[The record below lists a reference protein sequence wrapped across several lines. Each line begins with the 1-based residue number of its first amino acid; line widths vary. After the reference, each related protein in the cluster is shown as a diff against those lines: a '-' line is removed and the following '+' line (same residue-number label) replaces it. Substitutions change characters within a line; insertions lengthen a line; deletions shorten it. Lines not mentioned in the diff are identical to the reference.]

1 MRPCSGLLSV
11 DPHILERMFDNE
23 LPDAHTVRNFD
34 DAGLIEA
41 MRDAA
46 RLESAVMARRL
57 AAVAELYHRRLAEQD
72 ADERAQWVIDG
83 WEQVA
88 AEIAAAQGISRGR
101 AAGQL
106 RYALALAER
115 LPKLGELF
123 AAGEVDFR
131 VVAAVVFRSE
141 LMIDTEAL
149 ARLDRWLAR
158 TAHRWAQWS
167 YRKIVEVTDYFIQQL
182 EPAAVR
188 VARETDEDR
197 HIGVAPLHSGMA
209 EIWGDVRAPD
219 AIAFDRRLDELAT
232 TVCPA
237 DPRTKA
243 QRRADAL
250 SALAART
257 TAMPCA
263 CGSPD
268 CPASNSGASMG
279 EVVIHVVADAAT
291 VNGDSSAPGYVA
303 GFGGLG
309 ADAVRQLARSAKLRP
324 VVHPKDCPPEPNYR
338 PSTAL
343 AEFIRCRDLTC
354 RFPGCDRPAEIAD
367 IDHTVPYPLGPT
379 HASNLKLL
387 CRIHHLLKTFY
398 TGPNGWR
405 DRQEPDGTVIWTSPT
420 GHAYITK
427 PGGSLFFPALAVP
440 TGTLILPTSMP
451 PPGANRGLMM
461 PARRQTRAEEHAVR
475 ISWERGIN
483 EARIAADAARHAERL
498 AANTDPPPF

>member
-1 MRPCSGLLSV
+1 MSVGLV
-11 DPHILERMFDNE
+11 ILEHMFDIE
-23 LPDAHTVRNFD
+23 LPDLPAVRGLD

-41 MRDAA
+41 MRDTA

-72 ADERAQWVIDG
+72 ADERAQWCIDG

-88 AEIAAAQGISRGR
+88 AEVAAAQGISRGR

-106 RYALALAER
+106 RYGLALAER
-115 LPKLGELF
+115 LPKLGELL

-131 VVAAVVFRSE
+131 VVSAVVFRTE
-141 LMIDTEAL
+141 LMADDDAV
-149 ARLDRWLAR
+149 RRVDGWLAR
-158 TAHRWAQWS
+158 HAHRWSRWS
-167 YRKIVEVTDYFIQQL
+167 YRKIVEVTDYAIQQL

-188 VARETDEDR
+188 VAREADEGR
-197 HIGVAPLHSGMA
+197 HIGVAPLDSGMA

-219 AIAFDRRLDELAT
+219 AMAFDRRLDELAA

-250 SALAART
+250 SALAARA
-257 TAMPCA
+257 TAMACA
-263 CGSPD
+263 CGSPG
-268 CPASNSGASMG
+268 CPAASCDATAG
-279 EVVIHVVADAAT
+279 GVVIHVLADAAT
-291 VNGDSSAPGYVA
+291 VSGESSAPGYVA
-303 GFGGLG
+303 GFGGL
-309 ADAVRQLARSAKLRP
+309 AAQAVRELAKSAKLRP
-324 VVHPKDCPPEPNYR
+324 VVHPKDCPPEPRYR

-354 RFPGCDRPAEIAD
+354 RFPGCDRPAEVAD

-398 TGPNGWR
+398 AGPNGWR
-405 DRQEPDGTVIWTSPT
+405 DRQEPDGTVVWTSPT
-420 GHAYITK
+420 GHTYITK
-427 PGGSLFFPALAVP
+427 PGGSLFFPVLAVP
-440 TGTLILPTSMP
+440 TGTLALPTGMP
-451 PPGANRGLMM
+451 PPGENRGLMM
-461 PARRQTRAEEHAVR
+461 PARRQTRAQDRAAR

-483 EARIAADAARHAERL
+483 EARIAAEAARHAERL
-498 AANTDPPPF
+498 ATNSDPPPF